1 MIQLPHYE
9 GLTIENILDFAQG
22 YANGRIMRALPERM
36 DEVLKLPRSYIA
48 NVAYTI
54 AGDDFQNWAD
64 AKIEARNKKVV

>member
-1 MIQLPHYE
+1 
-9 GLTIENILDFAQG
+9 
-22 YANGRIMRALPERM
+22 M